1 MFIVADLVSLIKC
14 IWIAKKFED
23 MIDMDMKF
31 FSTGFQN
38 HMYRTLMFAHESET
52 APNFVLTISHSLFDN
67 MMDCSHFS
75 RFLY

>member
-1 MFIVADLVSLIKC
+1 
-14 IWIAKKFED
+14 
-23 MIDMDMKF
+23 MDMKF

-67 MMDCSHFS
+67 MMDCSDFS
-75 RFLY
+75 PFPFYSNGLSFWVDTMH